1 MPKSADMHRKL
12 IGLIVG
18 CIGTFIYLFS
28 LNFLEYI
35 QQVQKYKYVDF
46 DVKTITAADYSVEF
60 EISEKQ
66 YAHWKKYY
74 NQEDNPMSEMAQF
87 KVYIQDIIEQRINEM
102 SDLGYNDQDS
112 VENTEQAR
120 KSGAGQGMLMDRD

>member
-1 MPKSADMHRKL
+1 MPDSVESHRKF

-35 QQVQKYKYVDF
+35 KQVQVYKYIDF

-60 EISEKQ
+60 EISQNQ
-66 YAHWKKYY
+66 YEYWKKHY
-74 NQEDNPMSEMAQF
+74 N
-87 KVYIQDIIEQRINEM
+87 
-102 SDLGYNDQDS
+102 
-112 VENTEQAR
+112 
-120 KSGAGQGMLMDRD
+120 